1 MLIGGAIDAAAYYEH
16 RGSGFT
22 GSIGRVIEAAR
33 LAGRHP
39 AARLIVSG
47 GPVLEDGHSEAEAT
61 RDLLLELGV
70 APGRIELETHS
81 RNTYENARF
90 AAEIA
95 HPRPGETWLL
105 ATSAFHM
112 PRAMGCFRAAGF
124 PVIAFPS
131 DYRYVGLTFP
141 RLDLFDG
148 LSELKYA
155 LHEYTGLIAYRLSGK
170 TQDFL
175 PGP

>member
-1 MLIGGAIDAAAYYEH
+1 M
-16 RGSGFT
+16 
-22 GSIGRVIEAAR
+22 
-33 LAGRHP
+33 
-39 AARLIVSG
+39 
-47 GPVLEDGHSEAEAT
+47 LEDGHSEAEAT